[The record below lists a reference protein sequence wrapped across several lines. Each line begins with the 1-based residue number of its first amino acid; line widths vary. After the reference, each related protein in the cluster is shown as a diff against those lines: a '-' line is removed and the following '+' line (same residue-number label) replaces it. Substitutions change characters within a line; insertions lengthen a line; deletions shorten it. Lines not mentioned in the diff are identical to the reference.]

1 MQEHL
6 YGWLRK
12 QHRTHR
18 AGKQWA
24 RRYFWVD
31 EHMGTLGYAKGVG
44 KQASCALPLADI
56 TCVDQVPDDPC
67 AFSIRCPPLHLTVA
81 AVSAEQQSIWVEQI
95 GLRRELWRQR
105 RDCGVDSKGK
115 GHVEFARG
123 MREPSVGFSIEH
135 TAPRTSEPARTRSV
149 LAAELEAAADEAE
162 VVANEVAAM
171 VAALEADSAEQADV
185 AELADVADAVVAF
198 EQESDSD
205 SDEEAEE
212 AEAEEA
218 TTVEAAR
225 WGELSKSGG
234 QPGGSR
240 GGSIAIGW
248 RGGSSSTGWREPAPV
263 SLALLISSDEDEEEE
278 EEPGTDANVGARAG
292 WEPREELSSEDES
305 VSGESEGEGM
315 GQALMRLA
323 SSGSLGSV
331 MAVIYDEEEAAQ
343 KCGFR

>member
-18 AGKQWA
+18 SGRQWA

-31 EHMGTLGYAKGVG
+31 ETMGTLGYAKGVG
-44 KQASCALPLADI
+44 KQASCLLPLADI
-56 TCVDQVPDDPC
+56 TCVHRVSDDPC
-67 AFSIRCPPLHLTVA
+67 AFSIRCPPLHLTIA

-95 GLRRELWRQR
+95 ELRRELWRQR
-105 RDCGVDSKGK
+105 RDRGVDSQGK
-115 GHVEFARG
+115 GHVDFARG
-123 MREPSVGFSIEH
+123 MREPSVGLSVED
-135 TAPRTSEPARTRSV
+135 TAPRTMEPARTWSV
-149 LAAELEAAADEAE
+149 VAAELEAAADEAE

-171 VAALEADSAEQADV
+171 VAALEVDSAEQADA
-185 AELADVADAVVAF
+185 AEQSDAADAVVAF
-198 EQESDSD
+198 EQESDAD
-205 SDEEAEE
+205 SDEDAEE

-218 TTVEAAR
+218 STVEAAR

-234 QPGGSR
+234 R

-263 SLALLISSDEDEEEE
+263 ALALLISSDEEDDEDEAGA
-278 EEPGTDANVGARAG
+278 GTIANVGARAG
-292 WEPREELSSEDES
+292 WERREELSEDES
-305 VSGESEGEGM
+305 VTGESEGEGM

-323 SSGSLGSV
+323 SSGSLGGAMV
-331 MAVIYDEEEAAQ
+331 AIYDEEEAAQ
-343 KCGFR
+343 KRGFRC